1 MKTFLFALLA
11 AGLMTGC
18 ASAPVASTAPSKTD
32 VDCARA
38 HARFVLVTRAAAECA
53 EDVSCSVDFSDH
65 LEVATRAA
73 DLLGAC
79 LAEDHKP

>member
-18 ASAPVASTAPSKTD
+18 VTAPVASTAPSKTD

-38 HARFVLVTRAAAECA
+38 HARFMLIQRAAADCEA
-53 EDVSCSVDFSDH
+53 DVSCRTDFSDH
-65 LEVATRAA
+65 LEVAARTAE
-73 DLLGAC
+73 LLGAC
-79 LAEDHKP
+79 LAEEAKP